1 MKQLLVIFT
10 LLLGYNVHAQHWCG
24 FDQILEKNLPT
35 KNFTIGDPSRVNYPK
50 TIPTIVHVLYNGEKC
65 CPYDAG
71 DAYGVGTHVTENV
84 VGGKINFVNTLLSNI
99 NSNIELC
106 LAQSNNFGSIN
117 AIQYHNIY
125 DVFDEADIEGLPN
138 WDVFSWYEE
147 VRDHTIVEPE
157 YFLNIYLYEW
167 LTTNPVGFAS
177 FPPGPNCWVKTSAFT
192 PNYATTLIHEIGHW
206 AGLLHTFSDGF
217 SGIYT
222 CVTALDEVDC
232 ENEGDYVCDTPPTGM
247 DFSCLDACPT
257 IYSPWGG
264 EVIYEGIPEVSESY
278 MSYAPDACQWMFT
291 QGQIDRMHEQLEI
304 HRSALIGE
312 NTFCEP
318 YSNPTACQGDFN
330 GDGMVGIEDLLA
342 FLLIYGTSCE

>member
-1 MKQLLVIFT
+1 MKQLFVIFT
-10 LLLGYNVHAQHWCG
+10 LLLGYNAHAQNWCG
-24 FDQILEKNLPT
+24 FNQVLEKGYPYKNLT
-35 KNFTIGDPSRVNYPK
+35 TNNPSRVNSLK

-71 DAYGVGTHVTENV
+71 DVYGVGTHITENV
-84 VGGKINFVNTLLSNI
+84 VESKINFANTLFSNT
-99 NSNIELC
+99 NANIELC
-106 LAQSNNFGSIN
+106 LAQSNNFGSID

-125 DVFDEADIEGLPN
+125 DVFDEADIEGLPV
-138 WDVFSWYEE
+138 WQIYSWYDE

-167 LTTNPVGFAS
+167 LTDNPLGFAS

-206 AGLLHTFSDGF
+206 AGLLHTFSDEL

-247 DFSCLDACPT
+247 DFSCLDACPDV
-257 IYSPWGG
+257 YSPWGL
-264 EVIYEGIPEVSESY
+264 VYEGIPEISESY

-291 QGQIDRMHEQLEI
+291 PGQIDRMHEQLEI

-318 YSNPTACQGDFN
+318 YSNPLACQGDFN
-330 GDGMVGIEDLLA
+330 GDGMVGIEDLLT